1 MIGNVFKT
9 GVNVHLWFLNTAIGR
24 KIAEEGIKNVPN
36 IYSAG
41 VDKISNRKIKR
52 ALESNLVNYAVNRAQ
67 KELYNWQNA

>member
-9 GVNVHLWFLNTAIGR
+9 GANVHLRFLNSAIGR

-41 VDKISNRKIKR
+41 VDKISNRKIKG

-67 KELYNWQNA
+67 KELYNWQNV